1 MEFSIEN
8 VFAFTSLILVNF
20 GAISTAWVRLNIKI
34 AEIQKDVLSIRA
46 DMDEHKLSNKDD
58 IKEIKDSVLRDSI
71 DNKSDHQR
79 MIDSINDMKEA
90 LTETKLDIIKA
101 LSKR

>member
-1 MEFSIEN
+1 MGFSIEN
-8 VFAFTSLILVNF
+8 VFAFMSLILVNF